1 MKRYLILALVLLALL
16 AGPVM
21 AATYDTSGIIRW
33 QYDWTPD
40 PRVFYVTIHNV
51 ENSGGWTGL
60 HIERT
65 LVRTTL
71 GQNTSHTDVPI
82 IIRDDTNSVTLGEGT
97 MSVVGKEYALAYSG
111 RYYYYYDVDIS
122 VDDWTPPAGKTD
134 NYRVGIYNQ
143 SPLGG
148 WWGPAGRSTNS
159 TDLAKNH
166 PVWSTYSSA
175 AQLVVW
181 KSGYS
186 YDGYPSENLLEYS
199 EISDPA
205 PPVAGFTCN
214 FVEPVKQSPFDLV
227 CVDNST
233 GYPAPSAV
241 NWTLTQPDGSTY
253 RTTNTSLV
261 KTLSMEGGYGLDFVA
276 CNAYGCGFANT
287 SHLVNLTTGY
297 IPTTGISFW
306 AHAYDP
312 LKSAK
317 IAGAT
322 VGIQNLTSGTW
333 RNLSTSDGSARF
345 TSTDYYLKEKLTAGQ
360 TVGLMASASGY
371 ITANTTVTI
380 PYDGW
385 EYLINLV
392 ATGDVPTGANA
403 TLYVNVI
410 DAHTMKGLSGATVTI
425 SNTSIPYSSSK
436 LSNTG
441 GIATFPNIASGTYSI
456 VATKTGYT
464 SSTVSWPAGASA
476 VTNAYMSLLPTGAT
490 PVVTGTGGNPLF
502 DGDGNPI
509 VGYDLDGNPI
519 TAGPTPDTR
528 TAEEKDDE
536 MMDMLRDQGPMLI
549 QFFIVCFV
557 VYMVMGMA
565 GRGGR

>member
-1 MKRYLILALVLLALL
+1 MMKRYLILIALLALVIASPAL
-16 AGPVM
+16 AYTTLYEGTTGISSATTSSTLSSTSFILTVKDIVSFAGNVTRIEMTGLTGYKADNLTKSYGPYPIQKSGV
-21 AATYDTSGIIRW
+21 TYGNASVEWDWAPGGSYSGQGNIYI
-33 QYDWTPD
+33 
-40 PRVFYVTIHNV
+40 TIHDMSAGALTGEHGLTIGGIPCRNWRPYQDDIGAGGYGQANISV
-51 ENSGGWTGL
+51 TPYAFKTGFAEQPNGTIKIYGGSAVTPSPPTGAYACNLGGWT
-60 HIERT
+60 
-65 LVRTTL
+65 VAP
-71 GQNTSHTDVPI
+71 NP
-82 IIRDDTNSVTLGEGT
+82 
-97 MSVVGKEYALAYSG
+97 
-111 RYYYYYDVDIS
+111 YDLQCWPDEVIS
-122 VDDWTPPAGKTD
+122 PAASNWSWTITQPD
-134 NYRVGIYNQ
+134 N
-143 SPLGG
+143 
-148 WWGPAGRSTNS
+148 
-159 TDLAKNH
+159 
-166 PVWSTYSSA
+166 STYSS
-175 AQLVVW
+175 
-181 KSGYS
+181 
-186 YDGYPSENLLEYS
+186 
-199 EISDPA
+199 
-205 PPVAGFTCN
+205 
-214 FVEPVKQSPFDLV
+214 
-227 CVDNST
+227 
-233 GYPAPSAV
+233 
-241 NWTLTQPDGSTY
+241 
-253 RTTNTSLV
+253 TNETLV
-261 KTLSMEGGYGLDFVA
+261 KTLNQDGWHGLTYRV
-276 CNAYGCGFANT
+276 CNSYGCGYSNT
-287 SHLVNLTTGY
+287 SQLVNITSDY
-297 IPTTGISFW
+297 IPATGIAFW

-312 LKSAK
+312 LKTAK

-322 VGIQNLTSGTW
+322 VGIRNLTSGTW

-345 TSTDYYLKEKLTAGQ
+345 TSTDYYLTEKLTAGQ

-410 DAHTMKGLSGATVTI
+410 DAHSMKGLSGATVTI

-476 VTNAYMSLLPTGAT
+476 VTNAYLSLLPTGAT

-509 VGYDLDGNPI
+509 VGYDLEGNPI

-565 GRGGR
+565 GKGGR